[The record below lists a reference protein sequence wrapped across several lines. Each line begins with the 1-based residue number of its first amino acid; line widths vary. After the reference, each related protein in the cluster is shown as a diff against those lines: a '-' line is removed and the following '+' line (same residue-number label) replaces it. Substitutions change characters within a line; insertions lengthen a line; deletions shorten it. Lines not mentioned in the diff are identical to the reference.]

1 MSQTFTTAGV
11 PRVVV
16 ASFWIWIAS
25 AVLGLLSFFLGL
37 PALLANPAVS
47 APTGPGIVIG
57 SIAGAVIGALLRVFL
72 GLFLLRGA
80 NWSRIVLTI
89 IGVIVLFGLVAT
101 ILTGDLIG
109 LLSGIAVIVAAV
121 LMWLPS
127 ARTHFRRA

>member
-1 MSQTFTTAGV
+1 MSHPFTTVGV

-25 AVLGLLSFFLGL
+25 AALGLLSFFIGL
-37 PALLANPAVS
+37 PALLASPAVS

-57 SIAGAVIGALLRVFL
+57 GIGGAVIGSLLRVFL

-80 NWSRIVLTI
+80 GWARIVLTI
-89 IGVIVLFGLVAT
+89 IGALVLLGLVAS
-101 ILTGDLIG
+101 IAVGDLIG
-109 LLSGIAVIVAAV
+109 LLSGIAVVVAAV

-127 ARTHFRRA
+127 ARPHFRRA

>member
-1 MSQTFTTAGV
+1 MSQPFSTVGV

-25 AVLGLLSFFLGL
+25 AALGLLSFFVGL

-57 SIAGAVIGALLRVFL
+57 SIGGAVIGALLRVVL

-89 IGVIVLFGLVAT
+89 IGAIVLLGLLAT
-101 ILTGDLIG
+101 VFAGDLLG
-109 LLSGIAVIVAAV
+109 LLSGIAVVVAAV

-127 ARTHFRRA
+127 ARLHFRRA

>member
-1 MSQTFTTAGV
+1 MSQPFTTVGV

-25 AVLGLLSFFLGL
+25 AALGLLSFFLGL
-37 PALLANPAVS
+37 PALLDSPAVHT
-47 APTGPGIVIG
+47 ATGPGIVIG
-57 SIAGAVIGALLRVFL
+57 SIASAVIGALLRVFL

-89 IGVIVLFGLVAT
+89 IGVIVLLGLVAT

-127 ARTHFRRA
+127 ARSHFRRV

>member
-1 MSQTFTTAGV
+1 VSQPFTTVGV

-25 AVLGLLSFFLGL
+25 AALGLLSFFLGL
-37 PALLANPAVS
+37 PALLDNPAVNT
-47 APTGPGIVIG
+47 ATGPGIVIG

-89 IGVIVLFGLVAT
+89 IGAIVLLGLVAT

-127 ARTHFRRA
+127 ARSHFRRA

>member
-1 MSQTFTTAGV
+1 MSQPFTTVGV
-11 PRVVV
+11 PRIVV

-37 PALLANPAVS
+37 PALLDNPAVNT
-47 APTGPGIVIG
+47 ATGPGIVIG
-57 SIAGAVIGALLRVFL
+57 SIAGAVIGALIRVFL

-89 IGVIVLFGLVAT
+89 IGVIVLLGLVAT

-127 ARTHFRRA
+127 ARSHFRRA

>member
-1 MSQTFTTAGV
+1 VSQPFTTVGV

-25 AVLGLLSFFLGL
+25 AALGLLSFFLGL
-37 PALLANPAVS
+37 PALLDNPAVNT
-47 APTGPGIVIG
+47 ATGPGIVIG

-89 IGVIVLFGLVAT
+89 IGVIVLLGLVAT

-127 ARTHFRRA
+127 ARSHFRRA

>member
-1 MSQTFTTAGV
+1 MSQPFTTVGV

-25 AVLGLLSFFLGL
+25 AALGLLSFFLGL
-37 PALLANPAVS
+37 PALLDNPAVHT
-47 APTGPGIVIG
+47 ATGPGIVIG

-89 IGVIVLFGLVAT
+89 IGVIVLLGLVAT

-127 ARTHFRRA
+127 ARSHFRRA

>member
-1 MSQTFTTAGV
+1 MSQLFSTVGV

-25 AVLGLLSFFLGL
+25 AALGLLSFFVGL

-57 SIAGAVIGALLRVFL
+57 SVGGAVIGAIVLL
-72 GLFLLRGA
+72 GLL
-80 NWSRIVLTI
+80 
-89 IGVIVLFGLVAT
+89 AT
-101 ILTGDLIG
+101 VFAGDLIG
-109 LLSGIAVIVAAV
+109 LLSGIAVLVAAV

-127 ARTHFRRA
+127 ARFHFRRA

>member
-1 MSQTFTTAGV
+1 MSQPFTTVGV

-25 AVLGLLSFFLGL
+25 AALGLLSFFLGL
-37 PALLANPAVS
+37 PALLDNPAVNT
-47 APTGPGIVIG
+47 ATGPGIVIG

-89 IGVIVLFGLVAT
+89 IGVIVLLGLVAT

-127 ARTHFRRA
+127 ARSHFRRA

>member
-1 MSQTFTTAGV
+1 MSQPFTTVGV

-25 AVLGLLSFFLGL
+25 AALGLLSFFLGL
-37 PALLANPAVS
+37 PALLANPAVDT
-47 APTGPGIVIG
+47 PTGPGIVIG
-57 SIAGAVIGALLRVFL
+57 SIAGAVIGALIRVFL

-89 IGVIVLFGLVAT
+89 IGVIVLLGLVAT

-127 ARTHFRRA
+127 ARSHFRRA

>member
-1 MSQTFTTAGV
+1 VSQLFSTVGV

-25 AVLGLLSFFLGL
+25 AALGLLSFFVGL

-57 SIAGAVIGALLRVFL
+57 SIGGAVIGALLRVVL

-89 IGVIVLFGLVAT
+89 IGAIVLLGLLAT
-101 ILTGDLIG
+101 VFAGDLIG
-109 LLSGIAVIVAAV
+109 LLSGIAVLVAAV

-127 ARTHFRRA
+127 ARFHFRRA

>member
-1 MSQTFTTAGV
+1 MSQPFTTVGV
-11 PRVVV
+11 PRIVV

-37 PALLANPAVS
+37 PALLDNPAVNT
-47 APTGPGIVIG
+47 ATGPGIVIG
-57 SIAGAVIGALLRVFL
+57 SIAGAVIGALIRVFL

-89 IGVIVLFGLVAT
+89 IGVIVLLGLVAT

-109 LLSGIAVIVAAV
+109 LLSGIAVVVAAV

-127 ARTHFRRA
+127 ARSHFRRA

>member
-1 MSQTFTTAGV
+1 MSQLFSTVGV

-25 AVLGLLSFFLGL
+25 AALGLLSFFVGL

-57 SIAGAVIGALLRVFL
+57 SIGGAVIGALLRVVL

-89 IGVIVLFGLVAT
+89 IGAIVLLGLLAT
-101 ILTGDLIG
+101 VFAGDLIG
-109 LLSGIAVIVAAV
+109 LLSGIAVLVAAV

-127 ARTHFRRA
+127 ARFHFRRA